1 MPATVAIQK
10 RLREWRKKK
19 RIPLKDIAAQV
30 GVTAATVS
38 AWETGVRF
46 PTGRHLDRLA
56 ELMRVPACT
65 LFYHGERGC
74 PHGGRP
80 ERTEGSR

>member
-10 RLREWRKKK
+10 RLREWRKAN
-19 RIPLKDIAAQV
+19 RILLKDLAAKV
-30 GVTAATVS
+30 GVSMSTVS

-56 ELMRVPACT
+56 ELMKMPACT
-65 LFYHGERGC
+65 LFYHGKRGC
-74 PHGGRP
+74 PHGGWP
-80 ERTEGSR
+80 ERAAGAC